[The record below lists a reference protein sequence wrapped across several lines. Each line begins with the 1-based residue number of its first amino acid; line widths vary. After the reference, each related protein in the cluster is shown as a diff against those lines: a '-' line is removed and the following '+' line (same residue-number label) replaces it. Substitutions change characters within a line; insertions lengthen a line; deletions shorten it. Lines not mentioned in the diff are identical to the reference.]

1 MSRINIILGNQLF
14 PIGDLPFL
22 KEDIIFMSEDQGL
35 CTDVKHH
42 KSKIALFYRAMRSY
56 RDKLRENGFEVMYF
70 DCEDKFTVPFLDK
83 LEIAISSST
92 ASEIGIFEVEDK
104 ALDRKSTRL
113 NSSHSSVSRMPSSA

>member
-1 MSRINIILGNQLF
+1 
-14 PIGDLPFL
+14 
-22 KEDIIFMSEDQGL
+22 MSEDQGL

-83 LEIAISSST
+83 LEIAISSSKV
-92 ASEIGIFEVEDK
+92 SEIGIFEVEDK
-104 ALDRKSTRL
+104 SFENDL
-113 NSSHSSVSRMPSSA
+113 NQVHKMHYHIPRYFLTSLLH